1 MNYVKANE
9 WLKQNYPQLALVY
22 EVRAITDEL
31 YITNSGQS
39 EDAVFRLAPKGF
51 VYIIARVRLY
61 DDTWGGDVVLLM
73 PEDV

>member
-1 MNYVKANE
+1 MNYEKANE
-9 WLKQNYPQLALVY
+9 WLRKNYPQLSVY
-22 EVRAITDEL
+22 EVRAHTDEL
-31 YITNSGQS
+31 RFTATERD

-73 PEDV
+73 PEDL